1 MKSLFDPKFVWHTM
15 FGYTLKYVI
24 IFLVLF
30 YLVLIMFLGFP
41 KKYEE
46 TTTKMNSTMIFQ
58 ENFCKSVKNW
68 KKEHSS
74 YIKVLSF
81 FLGFFATTIMYRW
94 WSQIIHMPRINALAI
109 VLNGVVIP
117 GN

>member
-1 MKSLFDPKFVWHTM
+1 M

-24 IFLVLF
+24 IFLILF
-30 YLVLIMFLGFP
+30 FLVLTMFLALP
-41 KKYEE
+41 NKYEE
-46 TTTKMNSTMIFQ
+46 QGGLLRAKKSSTLVFQ

-68 KKEHSS
+68 KKEHKAI
-74 YIKVLSF
+74 IKVLAF

-94 WSQIIHMPRINALAI
+94 WSQIIHMPRINNLAI

-117 GN
+117 GTVK